1 MESMTPI
8 SNILSYRSHI
18 MLFSALWIL
27 CSHSVSTVGEEQW
40 NFLLKFKP
48 IIAFG
53 WGGVDIFLF
62 LSGLGIGLSL
72 TKKQTTKKVKLL
84 KTNGLNLPVSVPC
97 LPPEQQGL

>member
-1 MESMTPI
+1 MESTKPI

-27 CSHSVSTVGEEQW
+27 CSHSVGTIGEEQW

-72 TKKQTTKKVKLL
+72 TKSRHFLL
-84 KTNGLNLPVSVPC
+84 LYLKDLSVFFSHFS
-97 LPPEQQGL
+97 LW